1 MNTRR
6 SLLGATASALAAVA
20 ALAGCVAAT
29 PRVDARHGAAV
40 TALRAQQTLNPDAP
54 RNMDPVQGLDG
65 KAAKG
70 ALDNYRDSF
79 RTPPAEASPVV
90 SIGVGGASR

>member
-1 MNTRR
+1 MNTKR
-6 SLLGATASALAAVA
+6 SFAGITTGTLAAVA

-29 PRVDARHGAAV
+29 PRVDAGHGAAV
-40 TALRAQQTLNPDAP
+40 TALRAQQTLNPDAS
-54 RNMDPVQGLDG
+54 RNSDPVKGLDG

-79 RTPPAEASPVV
+79 RTPPAEAAPVI